1 MKYPSIRV
9 EDHKL
14 KKSMT
19 EDRDDKKLHPLG
31 TFSHGGVGLGITL
44 YGKFH
49 LT

>member
-1 MKYPSIRV
+1 MNYDDTQYLV

-31 TFSHGGVGLGITL
+31 TFSHGGVSLKRL
-44 YGKFH
+44 SF
-49 LT
+49 